1 MTLGRTS
8 SNAIKIKTDGTAGL
22 RAVEC
27 ACCGPKCYPVP
38 FDSTG
43 WAIIPTATG
52 NNIFN
57 RDLTAQMSFNG
68 TEPAPPSEGGQRPF
82 SKSSPPFSIYRL
94 QDGDDCIRWQGTRG
108 GYPSLEYWDVKAAL
122 FRINGIFYFSY
133 TATEWSYEAIIS
145 SADPPYYVDNFADSS
160 SATILGESILSIGF
174 SSVPAFFDLHIE
186 NITISFT

>member
-1 MTLGRTS
+1 
-8 SNAIKIKTDGTAGL
+8 
-22 RAVEC
+22 V
-27 ACCGPKCYPVP
+27 
-38 FDSTG
+38 
-43 WAIIPTATG
+43 IIPTATG

-57 RDLTAQMSFNG
+57 RDLTVQMSFNG
-68 TEPAPPSEGGQRPF
+68 TEPGNPGGPF
-82 SKSSPPFSIYRL
+82 SKSSPPFSIDRL
-94 QDGDDCIRWQGTRG
+94 QYGDDCIRWLGTRV
-108 GYPSLEYWDVKAAL
+108 GYPSLDYWDVSAAL

-133 TATEWSYEAIIS
+133 TATEWVYEAIIS